1 MMLDTLFLRP
11 LELSTGGR
19 RYINWRKKIYQGPL
33 SKPSVEPE
41 GDYDYQND
49 EDYVYDDTPEE
60 GAGDP
65 VTGPP
70 PVITTKGQV
79 FNAKPGERVFLPC
92 NLENVDDAYVVMWI
106 HGSTTLFTDN
116 VQQHKDSR
124 LRRHP
129 NNTLE
134 ISRVAGEDSGTY
146 TCKISAQPVVEI
158 SHTLNVPSPPKIV
171 RVLPEASNR
180 MLLKGTSL
188 TLQCDATGHPKP
200 TITWSRSNRNMPS
213 GEKTV
218 QGSSITFDSIDRHHA
233 GTYDCTA
240 TNGIDKPARGTI
252 TIHVKYAPEIRVDKE
267 TVNSG
272 EGYESALL
280 CTVHAEPSATV
291 TWAKDG
297 KPVSLSSH
305 MKSEVDQHTHI
316 LKISKTKKEDFGRY
330 TCIANNTVGT
340 KTKVIELTG
349 IGKVELEEV
358 NPHLRGGR
366 VENHLG
372 KTTPS
377 SPDRDSNL
385 DLPVLSSR
393 AQHDKRVSQLRHRG
407 GSQTDEW
414 VIQKPLVENGE
425 GNVFTVRHTLSDLTP
440 GKYEVVLR
448 SQNEFG
454 WSQDSQPHE
463 FTQSSTS

>member
-1 MMLDTLFLRP
+1 MP
-11 LELSTGGR
+11 VVLS
-19 RYINWRKKIYQGPL
+19 
-33 SKPSVEPE
+33 
-41 GDYDYQND
+41 
-49 EDYVYDDTPEE
+49 
-60 GAGDP
+60 
-65 VTGPP
+65 
-70 PVITTKGQV
+70 
-79 FNAKPGERVFLPC
+79 
-92 NLENVDDAYVVMWI
+92 DDAYVVMWI

-358 NPHLRGGR
+358 KPHLRGGR
-366 VENHLG
+366 VENHLRE
-372 KTTPS
+372 KPPPVHPTEIRTLIYPS
-377 SPDRDSNL
+377 SAVELNTTS
-385 DLPVLSSR
+385 VL
-393 AQHDKRVSQLRHRG
+393 ANYATEAGHRWPYHPNISACHVKG
-407 GSQTDEW
+407 FWFNPQTDEW

>member
-1 MMLDTLFLRP
+1 MMLDTLLLRP
-11 LELSTGGR
+11 QSCQLEEDISRT
-19 RYINWRKKIYQGPL
+19 YPDSL

-41 GDYDYQND
+41 EEYDYQND

-60 GAGDP
+60 GTGDP

-79 FNAKPGERVFLPC
+79 FNAKPGDTVILPC

-116 VQQHKDSR
+116 VQQHKDAR

-134 ISRVAGEDSGTY
+134 ISRVTGEDSGTY

-297 KPVSLSSH
+297 KPVNLSSH

-316 LKISKTKKEDFGRY
+316 LKISKTKKGDFGRY

-340 KTKVIELTG
+340 KTKVIEL
-349 IGKVELEEV
+349 
-358 NPHLRGGR
+358 
-366 VENHLG
+366 
-372 KTTPS
+372 
-377 SPDRDSNL
+377 
-385 DLPVLSSR
+385 
-393 AQHDKRVSQLRHRG
+393 
-407 GSQTDEW
+407 TDEW

-463 FTQSSTS
+463 FTQSSTKVKEGFINQINLCRDRGLSPRPPAQKSDTIPLDHQVTSI

>member
-1 MMLDTLFLRP
+1 
-11 LELSTGGR
+11 
-19 RYINWRKKIYQGPL
+19 
-33 SKPSVEPE
+33 
-41 GDYDYQND
+41 
-49 EDYVYDDTPEE
+49 
-60 GAGDP
+60 
-65 VTGPP
+65 
-70 PVITTKGQV
+70 
-79 FNAKPGERVFLPC
+79 
-92 NLENVDDAYVVMWI
+92 
-106 HGSTTLFTDN
+106 
-116 VQQHKDSR
+116 
-124 LRRHP
+124 
-129 NNTLE
+129 
-134 ISRVAGEDSGTY
+134 
-146 TCKISAQPVVEI
+146 
-158 SHTLNVPSPPKIV
+158 
-171 RVLPEASNR
+171 

-297 KPVSLSSH
+297 KPVNLSSH

-316 LKISKTKKEDFGRY
+316 LKISKTKKGDFGRY

-340 KTKVIELTG
+340 KTKVIEL
-349 IGKVELEEV
+349 
-358 NPHLRGGR
+358 
-366 VENHLG
+366 
-372 KTTPS
+372 
-377 SPDRDSNL
+377 
-385 DLPVLSSR
+385 
-393 AQHDKRVSQLRHRG
+393 
-407 GSQTDEW
+407 TDEW

-463 FTQSSTS
+463 FTQSSTKVKEGFINQINLCWDRGLSPRPPAQKSDTIPLDHQVTSI

>member
-1 MMLDTLFLRP
+1 MCVCCP
-11 LELSTGGR
+11 AA
-19 RYINWRKKIYQGPL
+19 L
-33 SKPSVEPE
+33 SKPSVEPGE
-41 GDYDYQND
+41 DYDYQND

-60 GAGDP
+60 GTGDP

-79 FNAKPGERVFLPC
+79 FNAKPGENVFLPC

-116 VQQHKDSR
+116 VQQHKDAR

-188 TLQCDATGHPKP
+188 TLQCDAIGHPKP

-297 KPVSLSSH
+297 KPVNLSSH

-349 IGKVELEEV
+349 LPSVAKFLTSSEEGKNQVVQWSIESHSPIIEYI
-358 NPHLRGGR
+358 LRYR
-366 VENHLG
+366 KQN
-372 KTTPS
+372 
-377 SPDRDSNL
+377 
-385 DLPVLSSR
+385 
-393 AQHDKRVSQLRHRG
+393 
-407 GSQTDEW
+407 TDEW

-463 FTQSSTS
+463 FTQSSTNNFGEAAFPSSLEASNQPASTGEDTRPRLFALMTLLAIVVFL

>member
-1 MMLDTLFLRP
+1 MCVCC
-11 LELSTGGR
+11 SAA
-19 RYINWRKKIYQGPL
+19 L

-41 GDYDYQND
+41 EEYDYQND

-60 GAGDP
+60 GTGDP

-79 FNAKPGERVFLPC
+79 FNAKPGDTVILPC
-92 NLENVDDAYVVMWI
+92 NLENVGRYTRNAAWVGVGTPKTSLGWALNPQNTSWLGVELSKHCLDDAYVVMWI

-116 VQQHKDSR
+116 VQQHKDAR

-134 ISRVAGEDSGTY
+134 ISRVTGEDSGTY

-297 KPVSLSSH
+297 KPVNLSSH

-316 LKISKTKKEDFGRY
+316 LKISKTKKGDFGRY

-349 IGKVELEEV
+349 L
-358 NPHLRGGR
+358 
-366 VENHLG
+366 
-372 KTTPS
+372 
-377 SPDRDSNL
+377 
-385 DLPVLSSR
+385 
-393 AQHDKRVSQLRHRG
+393 
-407 GSQTDEW
+407 
-414 VIQKPLVENGE
+414 
-425 GNVFTVRHTLSDLTP
+425 
-440 GKYEVVLR
+440 
-448 SQNEFG
+448 
-454 WSQDSQPHE
+454 
-463 FTQSSTS
+463 